1 MLQRE
6 IWSMRRIYR
15 APNEKAPPLLSG
27 TVHSFSVWA
36 VLFHF
41 PSSFNAG
48 FWDRT
53 GGVPRQKHE
62 A

>member
-1 MLQRE
+1 MVHAA
-6 IWSMRRIYR
+6 IYR